1 MFSYLFLNNLTMC
14 KYVNN
19 NISLIIKM
27 GFIDKY
33 FLLSTEKP
41 CYIITYVD
49 FNIILTKDLIIKYI
63 TDIYEKNTVLQNKIC
78 IENNLITSRKYKQ
91 YNINDHYEIKY
102 IVNKYFDKYVKKLAN
117 NNSNNC
123 GKSLL
128 DWYFLFCVDEQNNM
142 SRLIFKINHSK
153 CDGEKLKKM
162 LRCSKVLNTSSAKT
176 EGAKTEGAKTEG
188 AKTEGE
194 NTESANIGY
203 KLFSSRKAT
212 FCDKIYYHVVG
223 VIMLLKLNLK
233 ALAMLIFY
241 FVKKLLNNIFDDNK
255 NKTKEK
261 KKKVDKIKFITC
273 KSLPLHK
280 IRAVAKM
287 KNITINDLL
296 YSILV
301 RADSLYYQQKRN
313 ILTLSPISLNKV
325 DTINNNFLPIVNIIN
340 NSYTKADLFQKVNF
354 IFNSYKYSSYL
365 FFFNKLA
372 QCFSHFL
379 NFDIFS
385 IYNNSSTSF
394 DYIFTNMIGPEVTN
408 NDIDDI
414 RFLVTP
420 VNNEIIY
427 NIISSKNKMNI
438 VCSYSNNSI
447 NKKTF
452 KKCIYEAYNE
462 LTTL

>member
-1 MFSYLFLNNLTMC
+1 
-14 KYVNN
+14 
-19 NISLIIKM
+19 M

-33 FLLSTEKP
+33 FILSTEKP

-49 FNIILTKDLIIKYI
+49 FNVVLTKDLIINYI
-63 TDIYEKNTVLQNKIC
+63 TDIYEKNSVLQNKIC
-78 IENNLITSRKYKQ
+78 IENNIITSRKYEQ
-91 YNINDHYEIKY
+91 YNINDHFEIKY
-102 IVNKYFDKYVKKLAN
+102 IVNKYFDKYLRKMAN

-128 DWYFLFCVDEQNNM
+128 DWFFLFCIEKKNNK

-153 CDGEKLKKM
+153 CDGEKLKNM
-162 LRCSKVLNTSSAKT
+162 LRCSKVLNTDYAKIISP
-176 EGAKTEGAKTEG
+176 
-188 AKTEGE
+188 E
-194 NTESANIGY
+194 NISGKNVAEQ
-203 KLFSSRKAT
+203 FFSRKAT
-212 FCDKIYYHVVG
+212 FCDKIYYHIIG

-233 ALAMLIFY
+233 ALAMLFFY
-241 FVKKLLNNIFDDNK
+241 FIKKILNNIFDDKKNK
-255 NKTKEK
+255 NKEKKEK
-261 KKKVDKIKFITC
+261 INKIKFITC

-301 RADSLYYQQKRN
+301 RADSLYYQKKRN

-325 DTINNNFLPIVNIIN
+325 NSINNNFLPIVNIIN
-340 NSYTKADLFQKVNF
+340 NSYSKNDLFEKVNF

-372 QCFSHFL
+372 ECFSHIL

-394 DYIFTNMIGPEVTN
+394 DYIFTNIIGPEVTN
-408 NDIDDI
+408 NDINDI